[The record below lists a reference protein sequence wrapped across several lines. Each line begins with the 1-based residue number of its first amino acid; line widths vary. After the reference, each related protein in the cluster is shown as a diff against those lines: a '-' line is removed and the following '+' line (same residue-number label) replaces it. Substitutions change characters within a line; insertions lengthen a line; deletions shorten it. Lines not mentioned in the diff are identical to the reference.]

1 MTAMYNCKTLKLA
14 RESRGL
20 SQSKLADMLKITQA
34 TLSRFEKGQ
43 LPISDS
49 VIAEASK
56 VLNYPL
62 AFFQMSISV
71 NEDTTLF
78 YRKRASMTVKD
89 LSVLESRISILA
101 NSIDELADSIEIPE
115 LRIPS
120 VEPSPDN
127 TPSEI
132 AFKIRNYL
140 KIPSGPVDNIVS
152 ILEKNGVVVVFLEL
166 DGMDKFDGITMFTQK
181 QIPVIWL
188 NKNMPNDRKRFSLS
202 HELGHLVMHLRS
214 EDFDKAEETKE
225 QEANEFASEFLMP
238 ESQCKLDLF
247 GLKYK
252 DLGLRK
258 QYWKVSKAALI
269 HRAQELNCIPAQ
281 TAQYLYITL
290 GRNGE
295 RKNESVNVSIDEP
308 QILKKMTDLHV
319 TELKYTMEELSD
331 IVGLGIQEIRSSLMG
346 ENKTISLRPAK
357 ISLSF

>member
-1 MTAMYNCKTLKLA
+1 MGVFSFFKK
-14 RESRGL
+14 
-20 SQSKLADMLKITQA
+20 
-34 TLSRFEKGQ
+34 
-43 LPISDS
+43 
-49 VIAEASK
+49 SK
-56 VLNYPL
+56 VELTGEQKKWNI
-62 AFFQMSISV
+62 MW
-71 NEDTTLF
+71 
-78 YRKRASMTVKD
+78 D
-89 LSVLESRISILA
+89 LWVEGR
-101 NSIDELADSIEIPE
+101 ADSPYAE
-115 LRIPS
+115 LM
-120 VEPSPDN
+120 
-127 TPSEI
+127 TYQSEI
-132 AFKIRNYL
+132 N
-140 KIPSGPVDNIVS
+140 
-152 ILEKNGVVVVFLEL
+152 NGGHDRLAQYTGLQLACLFIHHEGGYGVVFLEL
-166 DGMDKFDGITMFTQK
+166 DGMDKFDGLTMFTQK

-188 NKNMPNDRKRFSLS
+188 NKNMPNDRKRYSLS

-281 TAQYLYITL
+281 TAQYLYIQL
-290 GRNGE
+290 GRSGE

-331 IVGLGIQEIRSSLMG
+331 IVGLGVQEIKSSLMG

>member
-1 MTAMYNCKTLKLA
+1 
-14 RESRGL
+14 
-20 SQSKLADMLKITQA
+20 
-34 TLSRFEKGQ
+34 
-43 LPISDS
+43 
-49 VIAEASK
+49 
-56 VLNYPL
+56 
-62 AFFQMSISV
+62 
-71 NEDTTLF
+71 
-78 YRKRASMTVKD
+78 
-89 LSVLESRISILA
+89 
-101 NSIDELADSIEIPE
+101 
-115 LRIPS
+115 
-120 VEPSPDN
+120 
-127 TPSEI
+127 
-132 AFKIRNYL
+132 
-140 KIPSGPVDNIVS
+140 
-152 ILEKNGVVVVFLEL
+152 
-166 DGMDKFDGITMFTQK
+166 
-181 QIPVIWL
+181 
-188 NKNMPNDRKRFSLS
+188 
-202 HELGHLVMHLRS
+202 
-214 EDFDKAEETKE
+214 
-225 QEANEFASEFLMP
+225 MP